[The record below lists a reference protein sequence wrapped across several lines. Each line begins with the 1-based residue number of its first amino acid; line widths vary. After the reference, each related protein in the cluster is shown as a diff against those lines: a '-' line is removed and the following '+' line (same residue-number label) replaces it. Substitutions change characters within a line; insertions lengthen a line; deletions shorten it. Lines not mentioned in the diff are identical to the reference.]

1 MKKSNIFALLV
12 IIALTSNATGRT
24 STAWPYNAWPQE
36 TAFTSG
42 DEDVYSII
50 EKAQDAYNKGN
61 HKEAVRL
68 YRIAAERGNSLAQYR
83 LGTRYFLGE
92 GVNKSAEEAFKWW
105 KRAAEQGHLRAQ
117 NNIGIMYANGTGVE
131 KDKKKAQEWWQE
143 AANNGFQL
151 AKYNIEMFNKYDET
165 YGTEND
171 PRITVDFKALNSK

>member
-1 MKKSNIFALLV
+1 MKKTNIFALLV

-24 STAWPYNAWPQE
+24 STAWPYNAWPQD

-50 EKAQDAYNKGN
+50 EKAQDAYNKDN

-92 GVNKSAEEAFKWW
+92 GVTKSAEEAFKWW

-117 NNIGIMYANGTGVE
+117 SLQLLDGNDILLF
-131 KDKKKAQEWWQE
+131 DKGQDSFLPDAVH
-143 AANNGFQL
+143 
-151 AKYNIEMFNKYDET
+151 
-165 YGTEND
+165 
-171 PRITVDFKALNSK
+171 RITQMLKV

>member
-36 TAFTSG
+36 TTLNSG

-50 EKAQDAYNKGN
+50 EKAQDAYNKDN
-61 HKEAVRL
+61 HKEAARL

-105 KRAAEQGHLRAQ
+105 KRAAEQGNPDAQ
-117 NNIGIMYANGTGVE
+117 NNIGRMYAEGTGVK
-131 KDKKKAQEWWQE
+131 KDKQKAQEWWKK
-143 AANNGFQL
+143 AVDNGSGH
-151 AKYNIEMFNKYDET
+151 AKHNSEMFNKYDET
-165 YGTEND
+165 YGSENNL
-171 PRITVDFKALNSK
+171 RISVDYDSLNDK

>member
-1 MKKSNIFALLV
+1 MKKTNIFALLV

-50 EKAQDAYNKGN
+50 EKAQEAYNKGN
-61 HKEAVRL
+61 HKEAARL
-68 YRIAAERGNSLAQYR
+68 YRIAAERGNPLAQYR

-105 KRAAEQGHLRAQ
+105 KRAAEQGNPDAQ
-117 NNIGIMYANGTGVE
+117 NNIGRMYAEGTGVK
-131 KDKKKAQEWWQE
+131 KDKQKAQEWWKK
-143 AANNGFQL
+143 AVDNGSGH
-151 AKYNIEMFNKYDET
+151 AKHNSEMFNKYDET
-165 YGTEND
+165 YGTEKD
-171 PRITVDFKALNSK
+171 PRITVDFEALNSK